1 MNQQQYFSKHV
12 FVCTNRRSPEDSRG
26 CCWDKGS
33 VHLRNYMKSKVKAL
47 EIEGVRINIA
57 GCLDRCEFGPTVV
70 IYPDGIW
77 YSIKNEAE
85 IDLIIHNHILNDE
98 VVEALVLKKGKE

>member
-1 MNQQQYFSKHV
+1 
-12 FVCTNRRSPEDSRG
+12 
-26 CCWDKGS
+26 
-33 VHLRNYMKSKVKAL
+33 MKSKVKAL